1 MKVTEFKNF
10 KRIIAAGLI
19 PLMVG
24 TPHAKGLSVDD
35 IETEKSWNK
44 SDIISA
50 QEVVENIP
58 EYYKEQI
65 VNQGYNEYTPLNL
78 IEQISIDV
86 ISDEDLSWL
95 SKCNL
100 QNLKLNFL
108 EYPNFDA
115 MQIGILPNLE
125 TLEISFINFIFYD
138 NKKDWENDSK
148 QRKRTFSKMCYSYES
163 DQVNVHGFVNDI
175 ELTNDMAMLIQNAP
189 NLRNLI
195 VVDFRFTENTDLSW
209 IANCNNLRSLT
220 LMPYYDGYW
229 DLKSKLLFLL
239 DELSTLENL
248 YIRTNCAVITD
259 KDFEFMRD
267 ILSIYPI
274 HKIDFLGSNGFHF
287 KSVDG
292 YRSLK
297 PSSTYKLDFEQLDF
311 IEKLDYRN
319 ELYTAGVYIDDDQL
333 KYLSEKGIDVDFG
346 KETNKHNFKRMN
358 KELNRILKSLN
369 IPEYACEEEKLNII
383 LKYIFKEYFYTLKK
397 IKLDLNSDYRDFYKY
412 GLMYGAFDRKGVV
425 CGNFASLLNALL
437 ERVGIE
443 TYYIS
448 NEGHAWSMI
457 KIEGKYY
464 YIDPT
469 DLDAIYDYANSL
481 GIMSEEAVM
490 KRVRR
495 SSSYLADPV
504 TTELSSD
511 KRHSNATIPFW
522 FDEFKDIVDEYS
534 TECSSKKYFIK
545 R

>member
-24 TPHAKGLSVDD
+24 TPHAKGLSLDD
-35 IETEKSWNK
+35 KGTEKSWNK
-44 SDIISA
+44 SDIIST

-115 MQIGILPNLE
+115 MQIGTLPNLE

-175 ELTNDMAMLIQNAP
+175 ELTNDMAVLIQNAP

-239 DELSTLENL
+239 GELSTLENL

-358 KELNRILKSLN
+358 KELNRILKLLN
-369 IPEYACEEEKLNII
+369 IPEYASEEEKLNII

-481 GIMSEEAVM
+481 GIMSEEAMM

>member
-1 MKVTEFKNF
+1 
-10 KRIIAAGLI
+10 
-19 PLMVG
+19 
-24 TPHAKGLSVDD
+24 
-35 IETEKSWNK
+35 
-44 SDIISA
+44 
-50 QEVVENIP
+50 
-58 EYYKEQI
+58 
-65 VNQGYNEYTPLNL
+65 
-78 IEQISIDV
+78 
-86 ISDEDLSWL
+86 
-95 SKCNL
+95 
-100 QNLKLNFL
+100 
-108 EYPNFDA
+108 
-115 MQIGILPNLE
+115 MQIGTLPNLE

-175 ELTNDMAMLIQNAP
+175 ELTNDMAVLIQNAP

-239 DELSTLENL
+239 GELSTLENL

-358 KELNRILKSLN
+358 KELNRILKLLN
-369 IPEYACEEEKLNII
+369 IPEYASEEEKLNII

-481 GIMSEEAVM
+481 GIMSEEAMM

-534 TECSSKKYFIK
+534 TESSSKKYFIK